1 MKQAVKDTTHHP
13 LIPGCVLASLMG
25 DPQKRQQFRW
35 NVEDLLNFNQ
45 MDRPAL
51 LDWFTTTNLVNAD
64 TAERVRLADMR
75 FVEGFMELRT
85 KLPEIAQVVGAEELS
100 IRRLARSLFA
110 AQLLGELLEV
120 LTPPTLSYEKTKEGT
135 IDLLAELSENFSK
148 IVGGAWSVF
157 YPRADFSLLADACS
171 QFWTA
176 CLYNSRPDEII
187 RSFQGLYFRAHKD
200 RFQVLNRGHRKMSG
214 LRVEDAITRYVDSA
228 QDRFVKLHEVV
239 DENVREGLDKFF
251 LNCARFLGKLQLP
264 PAVVFFVAHLVE
276 EVCASFSHMDGSVS
290 SRENRFIQYLH
301 QQIEIACAEQEKRL
315 KMRGGSTPEERLNSL
330 LAELDEL
337 VGLDE
342 VKEKVRQAAHFA
354 RLQQLRVSRGLKAIP
369 TSYHSVYTGN
379 PGTGKTTVARLMG
392 RIYQA
397 LGVLKTGHL
406 VECDRSSLVA
416 EYVGQTAVKTNAAID
431 SALDGILFVDEAYTL
446 AKTGQDFGR
455 EAIDTL
461 LKRMEDNRDRLIVIV
476 AGYPAEMEKFVK
488 SNPGLHSRFTRF
500 IEFPDYS
507 PSELCRIFSRI
518 CRDNDLRLTP
528 GLRERLL
535 HHFAYLHGER
545 DSHFGNARLVRNC
558 FETVVNAQA
567 TRLAGKTTPEPD
579 ELVLLIEDD
588 LRTPGRESLD
598 AHRASKRGYLV
609 KCPGCGEEYSWS
621 PELTIDTAEC
631 TQCHQL
637 YDCEFGYPVPA
648 AT

>member
-1 MKQAVKDTTHHP
+1 MKQAVTDTTNHP
-13 LIPGCVLASLMG
+13 LIPACVVASIIG
-25 DPQKRQQFRW
+25 DPQKRQQHRW
-35 NVEDLLNFNQ
+35 NVEDLVNFNA

-51 LDWFTTTNLVNAD
+51 LAWFSSINLINAD
-64 TAERVRLADMR
+64 QIERVRAADMS
-75 FVEGFMELRT
+75 FVTGFMELQA

-120 LTPPTLSYEKTKEGT
+120 LTPPTLSYEKTKAGT
-135 IDLLAELSENFSK
+135 VDLLAEFSENFSR

-157 YPRADFSLLADACS
+157 YPRSDFSLMADASS

-176 CLYNSRPDEII
+176 CLYNSRPEEMI
-187 RSFQGLYFRAHKD
+187 RAFQGVFFRAHKD
-200 RFQVLNRGHRKMSG
+200 RFKVLNRGHRGASG
-214 LRVEDAITRYVDSA
+214 LRIEDAISRYVDKA
-228 QDRFVKLHEVV
+228 QDRFIQLHEVV

-251 LNCARFLGKLQLP
+251 LNCAQILGKLQLP

-276 EVCASFSHMDGSVS
+276 EVCEAFSHMDGSLS

-301 QQIEIACAEQEKRL
+301 QQIESACTEQEKRL
-315 KMRGGSTPEERLNSL
+315 KVGGGSTPEERLNSL

-354 RLQQLRVSRGLKAIP
+354 RLQQLRTSRGLKAIP

-431 SALDGILFVDEAYTL
+431 SALNGILFIDEAYSL
-446 AKTGQDFGR
+446 AKTGQDFGQ

-476 AGYPAEMEKFVK
+476 AGYPVEMEKFIH
-488 SNPGLHSRFTRF
+488 SNPGLQSRFTRF
-500 IEFPDYS
+500 IEFPDYG
-507 PSELCRIFSRI
+507 PGELSRIFARI
-518 CRDNDLRLTP
+518 CRGNDLRLTA
-528 GLRERLL
+528 GLREKLL
-535 HHFAYLHGER
+535 HHFTYLHDER

-558 FETVVNAQA
+558 FENVVNAQA
-567 TRLAGKTTPEPD
+567 TRLAGKISPEPD
-579 ELVLLIEDD
+579 ELILLEESD
-588 LRTPGRESLD
+588 LRTPAQGALEE
-598 AHRASKRGYLV
+598 HRKSGRGYRV
-609 KCPGCGEEYSWS
+609 ECPSCGEKYSWS
-621 PELTIDTAEC
+621 PELTLETAEC
-631 TQCHQL
+631 TKCQQL
-637 YDCEFGYPVPA
+637 YDCEFGVPVA
-648 AT
+648 AA